1 MGQQQLLLLV
11 AGVVIVGLAV
21 MGGFYAAEE
30 ALKRNAADVIVG
42 RSLSIATDAVYWKAK
57 NDPFVG
63 GNATYDG
70 LEAGGMAKLFIG
82 EETEDGVFQITRAEG
97 TDLEITAVS
106 KRYPE
111 IGVRVTVANNEIVNT
126 TINYGGAIS
135 IP

>member
-70 LEAGGMAKLFIG
+70 LETGGMAKLFIG

-97 TDLEITAVS
+97 TDLEITAIS

-126 TINYGGAIS
+126 TINYGGAIT